1 MCLGMQEII
10 GTQGKA
16 ESEASSWEEMVSA
29 LVNYLWSTKVW
40 DVKCRE
46 KLYAD
51 DSAGKA
57 SWQGH
62 GERGL
67 HACDFC
73 ARYSDCAAP
82 MVEDH

>member
-16 ESEASSWEEMVSA
+16 ESEASSWVEMLPA
-29 LVNYLWSTKVW
+29 LVNYYGGQRYGTVECWE
-40 DVKCRE
+40 R
-46 KLYAD
+46 LYAD

-57 SWQGH
+57 SSQSH

-67 HACDFC
+67 HECAFC
-73 ARYSDCAAP
+73 ARYSDCTAP
-82 MVEDH
+82 MDEEQ